1 MIEEITPPALKAR
14 LEGPSPPQ
22 VLDVREP
29 WERDLA
35 RLPATLDIPMNEIPR
50 RLAELPRDRDIVV
63 MCLAGGRS
71 RRVAEYL
78 AAQGF
83 TRLANLTGG
92 IRGWS
97 EQVDPNVPVY

>member
-1 MIEEITPPALKAR
+1 MVEEITPPVLKAR
-14 LEGPSPPQ
+14 LDGPTPPL

-29 WERDLA
+29 WERELA
-35 RLPATLDIPMNEIPR
+35 RLPSTLDIPMNEIPQ

-71 RRVAEYL
+71 RRVAQYL
-78 AAQGF
+78 ATQGF
-83 TRLANLTGG
+83 SRLANLSDG

-97 EQVDPNVPVY
+97 EQVDSGVPVY

>member
-1 MIEEITPPALKAR
+1 MIEEITPPVLKAR
-14 LEGPSPPQ
+14 LDGPDAPL

-97 EQVDPNVPVY
+97 EQVDPDVPVY